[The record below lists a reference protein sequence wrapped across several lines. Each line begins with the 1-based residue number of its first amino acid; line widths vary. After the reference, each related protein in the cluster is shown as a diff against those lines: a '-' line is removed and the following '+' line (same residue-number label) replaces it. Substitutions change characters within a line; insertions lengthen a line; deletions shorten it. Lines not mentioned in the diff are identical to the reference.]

1 MEKPSTQ
8 SAWSYAW
15 MFPVVFLLAVVM
27 FAGGIYLAA
36 VGKGFEMLAAGALA
50 VIAVLATW
58 AVASTIRAARL
69 AAANQVETQLVPV
82 LDRLEQFS
90 VMLNLISEQQ
100 LISDRAKAVAFREKD
115 RDALRRAIQE
125 EIGRSDWEAALS
137 LANDIERSFGSK
149 QEADQY
155 RQDIE
160 SKFEESVRRQID
172 QAATTIERH
181 VRTEQW
187 QVAFDEAHQLAA
199 RFPNHDLARSMP
211 LDIETR
217 RQHHKRQLVES
228 WHDAVGRK
236 DVDGAIEILKRL
248 DLYLTPT
255 EAEALQ
261 ETARSIFKEKLNNL
275 RTQFSVAVQDHNWAD
290 ALRIGDAI
298 IRDFPNT
305 QMAREVRESMDTLRD
320 RAANPEVAEV

>member
-1 MEKPSTQ
+1 
-8 SAWSYAW
+8 

-27 FAGGIYLAA
+27 FAAGIYLAA
-36 VGKGFEMLAAGALA
+36 VGKGFEMLAAGALG
-50 VIAVLATW
+50 VIAVLAAW

-137 LANDIERSFGSK
+137 LASDIERSFGSR

-172 QAATTIERH
+172 QAAATIERH

-211 LDIETR
+211 QDIETR
-217 RQHHKRQLVES
+217 RQHYKRQLVES

-261 ETARSIFKEKLNNL
+261 EAARSIFKEKLNNL
-275 RTQFSVAVQDHNWAD
+275 RTQFSVAVQDHNWTE

-305 QMAREVRESMDTLRD
+305 QMAREVREAMDALRE